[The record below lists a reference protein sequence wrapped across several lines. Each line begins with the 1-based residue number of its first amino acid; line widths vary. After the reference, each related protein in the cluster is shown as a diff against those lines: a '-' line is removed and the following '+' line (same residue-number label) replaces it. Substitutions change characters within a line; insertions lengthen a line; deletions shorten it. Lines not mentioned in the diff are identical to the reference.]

1 MSAPKILRIGLMV
14 VVLATVVPFGAV
26 DPFWFNLAALLNGLV
41 FAATLAIPI
50 RNPELLKVY
59 RTVLFVIVSVS
70 AYLYFQ
76 STSLPQNVFSNPIW
90 ETVRDLLNV
99 RTGAISVDPA
109 GTIATIPLV
118 VHPFL
123 IFMAALVLLQ
133 SDEAALSFWRQL
145 ALAGATIAAFGLIQY
160 FLFPGSL
167 LLGEKLHY
175 LDSVTGTFVNRNSA
189 ATLFGVATLLIVSI
203 LIRLFQ
209 QLYLQREHSRV
220 APQVGGRDNRITL
233 ILYGGLL
240 FIALLALFLTG
251 SRGGLLS
258 TFLPLMLIA
267 VWFALSFS
275 SPTTPAGVRIGFAAA
290 SAAVLVLA
298 FAIFGA
304 RPLFRFVRSG
314 FDDDRW
320 CVYRSTISAI
330 ADNPWFGTGFGS
342 FHHVF
347 PVYRTSECGIGGVW
361 DRAHNSFLEGY
372 LGMGLPFAIVA
383 IFVLVYLLFVFQI
396 GYRTRQRFR
405 IIPLTGMAILLLIA
419 LHSLVDFSLQIP
431 GVAAYVAA
439 ALGAAVSV
447 SVARR
452 HPAKHFS

>member
-1 MSAPKILRIGLMV
+1 MSASKILRIGLMV
-14 VVLATVVPFGAV
+14 VILATVIPFGAV

-50 RNPELLKVY
+50 RNLELLTIY
-59 RTVLFVIVSVS
+59 RTALFVTVSIS
-70 AYLYFQ
+70 AYLFFQ
-76 STSLPQNVFSNPIW
+76 SIQLPQNIFSNPIW
-90 ETVRDLLNV
+90 ETVHDLLNI

-109 GTIATIPLV
+109 GTIATIPVV

-133 SDEAALSFWRQL
+133 SDETALSFWRQL
-145 ALAGATIAAFGLIQY
+145 AVTGAAIAALGLIQY
-160 FLFPGSL
+160 FLFPSSL
-167 LLGEKLHY
+167 LLGEKRHY

-189 ATLFGVATLLIVSI
+189 ATLFGIATLLIASI
-203 LIRLFQ
+203 LIRLVQ
-209 QLYLQREHSRV
+209 HLYLQREHSHV
-220 APQVGGRDNRITL
+220 APQVGIRDSKTTL
-233 ILYGGLL
+233 TLYGGIFLVT
-240 FIALLALFLTG
+240 ILALFLTG
-251 SRGGLLS
+251 SRGGLIS
-258 TFLPLMLIA
+258 TFVPLMLIA
-267 VWFALSFS
+267 VWFALSLAS
-275 SPTTPAGVRIGFAAA
+275 STTPARARIGFAGA

-304 RPLFRFVRSG
+304 RSVFRLVRSG
-314 FDDDRW
+314 IDDDRW

-330 ADNPWFGTGFGS
+330 ADNPWFGTGFGT
-342 FHHVF
+342 FQHVF
-347 PVYRTSECGIGGVW
+347 PVYRTPECGIGGVW

-372 LGMGLPFAIVA
+372 LGMGVAFAVFA
-383 IFVLVYLLFVFQI
+383 VFVLFYLSHLFLI
-396 GYRTRQRFR
+396 GYRTRWRFQ
-405 IIPLTGMAILLLIA
+405 IIPLTGMAILLLIV

-452 HPAKHFS
+452 HRAKHFS